1 MTLLKGKLKW
11 RRRKMNEEMNEKTE
25 LVLQLVSGVIKIL
38 IWIAVFV
45 LIGVLYNKIDKL
57 ENKNIN
63 LELELREA
71 EIYNEL
77 LEELYYQSDEIWELR
92 VENAVLEE
100 QLKMATKDGYYDAKF
115 VETLMDDVETFTE
128 YLIWYV
134 KVNGND
140 VGFEEWLIKNDKPL
154 YDRFMYYDDI
164 YEKGKH

>member
-1 MTLLKGKLKW
+1 
-11 RRRKMNEEMNEKTE
+11 MNEKTE
-25 LVLQLVSGVIKIL
+25 KIFNLVLGVL
-38 IWIAVFV
+38 ICMSVVVLIFV
-45 LIGVLYNKIDKL
+45 LYIRIDKL

-77 LEELYYQSDEIWELR
+77 LEELYYQNDEIWELR
-92 VENAVLEE
+92 VENAILEE

-128 YLIWYV
+128 YLIEYV
-134 KVNGND
+134 KLNGTD
-140 VGFEEWLIKNDKPL
+140 DGFEEWLIKNDKPL

-164 YEKGKH
+164 YEMRKK